1 MGWGVQFM
9 SKKTFTK
16 KEMELLSI
24 NPYVKSVS
32 SKGITYTEEFK
43 CIFIEANEKGKL
55 PRQIF
60 EEHGLEID
68 IVGKHRL
75 ESAAKRWRAAYR
87 KDGFSGLRTIKTGS
101 RSRVKEFS
109 LEEKYVRLEAEHNLL
124 KAENELLKKIK
135 LAERRLKRNK

>member
-1 MGWGVQFM
+1 M
-9 SKKTFTK
+9 SKKNFSER
-16 KEMELLSI
+16 EMELLFF

-32 SKGITYTEEFK
+32 SKGIMYTEEFK
-43 CIFIEANEKGKL
+43 HIFIEENKKGKL

-60 EEHGLEID
+60 EEHGLDID

-87 KDGFSGLRTIKTGS
+87 EHGLSGLSDS
-101 RSRVKEFS
+101 RNGKASRPHEKEVS
-109 LEEKYVRLEAEHNLL
+109 LEKKNARLEAELNLL

-135 LAERRLKRNK
+135 LMERRVRNK